1 MSRAVI
7 ITSYLEYPLDIHGLL
22 QPDDWIVCLDG
33 GYNIA
38 QRLALQPHLLLG
50 DFDSLE
56 GPLPEP
62 EAVSG
67 ETEPMGAAGDSL
79 SRDTAEDSLP
89 RDTAEDS
96 LPGDAAGNTPLRE
109 HGGVRTGVPEIR
121 RYPPEKDY
129 TDLEL
134 AFRTLDPAATPDLLV
149 IGGLGGRLDQTITNI
164 QMLQKYTATP
174 AEWQAQHPENDT
186 DTNLKTDGTVRGSRS
201 DAAAYDA
208 TEAIDA
214 PDGNK
219 ASFGFFRQ
227 YRSIQLMD
235 GRNRCFVIHGSEEA
249 ADMRPER
256 LDDATGSRPA
266 SSGGTADTQ
275 PEIHRIPRV
284 PNCYL
289 SLIPLSEECSGV
301 DLQGVKYPLSNATL
315 LRGVSLSVS
324 NEFLE
329 DQAELRLRRGSLLVI
344 TAGGSSSGFQTNWR
358 NG

>member
-7 ITSYLEYPLDIHGLL
+7 ITSYLEYPLDVHGLL
-22 QPDDWIVCLDG
+22 QPDDLIVCLDG

-38 QRLALQPHLLLG
+38 QKLALQPHLLLG

-62 EAVSG
+62 EALPE
-67 ETEPMGAAGDSL
+67 ETEPMDAAGN
-79 SRDTAEDSLP
+79 
-89 RDTAEDS
+89 S
-96 LPGDAAGNTPLRE
+96 LPGDTAENSPLRE
-109 HGGVRTGVPEIR
+109 HGGDKTGVPEIR

-134 AFRTLDPAATPDLLV
+134 TFRTLDPAATPDLLV

-174 AEWQAQHPENDT
+174 AEWQAKHPEEDT
-186 DTNLKTDGTVRGSRS
+186 DTGPETEGAACGSQN
-201 DAAAYDA
+201 DAVANDA

-219 ASFGFFRQ
+219 ASFGSFRQ

-249 ADMRPER
+249 MDMRPER
-256 LDDATGSRPA
+256 SDEATGPRPA
-266 SSGGTADTQ
+266 SSDGAADTQ

-284 PNCYL
+284 PDSYL

-315 LRGVSLSVS
+315 HRGVSLSVS

-329 DQAELRLRRGSLLVI
+329 DHAELRLRRGSLLVI
-344 TAGGSSSGFQTNWR
+344 TAGNSSSGFQTYWR